1 MSSGPKEQEHG
12 EARNDVSGRTCGVEG
27 CDGPARAR
35 GMCWCHYTRVRN
47 TGTTARTR
55 PKFDHAAQAAVLAEL
70 RKGKSLR
77 AAALAAGWNPG
88 SVKQMVR
95 EGRRQR
101 PNSSLVDF
109 ARQVD
114 GILLTTLPRSPQRFD
129 GLSLDGRL
137 FLEALERQTDRSLQR
152 DPTRWRWRRSGRR
165 PPWGVRHPDRQRA
178 AVVEAGRHFAMG
190 AVVAGLGG
198 LVQLQALVWV
208 LAS

>member
-1 MSSGPKEQEHG
+1 
-12 EARNDVSGRTCGVEG
+12 VSGRTCGVEG

-35 GMCWCHYTRVRN
+35 GLCWCHYTRVRN
-47 TGTTARTR
+47 NGTTARTR
-55 PKFDHAAQAAVLAEL
+55 PKFDQAAQAAVLAGL

-114 GILLTTLPRSPQRFD
+114 GILLTTMPRSPQRFD

-152 DPTRWRWRRSGRR
+152 DPTRWPWRRSDQL
-165 PPWGVRHPDRQRA
+165 PPWGVRHPDGQGA
-178 AVVEAGRHFAMG
+178 AFAETDRHVAMP
-190 AVVAGLGG
+190 ATLAGLGG
-198 LVQLQALVWV
+198 LVQLDALVKV

>member
-1 MSSGPKEQEHG
+1 
-12 EARNDVSGRTCGVEG
+12 
-27 CDGPARAR
+27 
-35 GMCWCHYTRVRN
+35 MCWCHYTRVRN
-47 TGTTARTR
+47 TGTTARTQ

-88 SVKQMVR
+88 SVRQMVR
-95 EGRRQR
+95 EGRRKR

-152 DPTRWRWRRSGRR
+152 DPTRWRWRRSGQL
-165 PPWGVRHPDRQRA
+165 PPWGEAPWQA
-178 AVVEAGRHFAMG
+178 ASRGRRGRPPLCHGCRSGRSRRSG
-190 AVVAGLGG
+190 ATASTCLGLG
-198 LVQLQALVWV
+198 LVGQVGVV
-208 LAS
+208 LAPVSDEPA